1 MSCVNDLMTDVIAV
15 NSLYSVSTTQAV
27 TKKKDNYNILYLASD
42 IGLEMFFRKKINRG
56 ILHITTL
63 DDNSLILIHVRKIMQ
78 NIWHTVEN

>member
-27 TKKKDNYNILYLASD
+27 TKKKDNYNILYLASH
-42 IGLEMFFRKKINRG
+42 IRLEINQG
-56 ILHITTL
+56 ILHISTL
-63 DDNSLILIHVRKIMQ
+63 DGNSLILIHVRKIMQ